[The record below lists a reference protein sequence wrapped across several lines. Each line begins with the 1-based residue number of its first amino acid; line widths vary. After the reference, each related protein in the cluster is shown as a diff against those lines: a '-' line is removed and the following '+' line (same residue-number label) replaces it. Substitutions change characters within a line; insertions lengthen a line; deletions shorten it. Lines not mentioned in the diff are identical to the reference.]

1 MALYNL
7 PGAGKQHLELARL
20 VEQRR
25 SELDIHSP
33 ELVRRWGYKN
43 TSKGLRRLEQ
53 LQAGQFVPAG
63 TIMEA
68 LAKALDL
75 PVSELLKAS
84 ETTKRQL
91 DQARLTAQELEWR
104 DWSSTF
110 RPHAILRTE
119 RQIPSP
125 VFVVAL
131 VGAENILRV
140 NFDHMQPTNTWM
152 VQVTSK
158 LPVHVAAFGLVT
170 GFYLNYSPELA
181 VECDRDG
188 SVVREFPKA
197 RRPGH
202 AWMEYKGRDVT
213 GRWQTLLTAEQSK
226 S

>member
-1 MALYNL
+1 MAQENL
-7 PGAGKQHLELARL
+7 PELEKQQLELARL
-20 VEQRR
+20 IERR
-25 SELDIHSP
+25 MSELEIRAP

-53 LQAGQFVPAG
+53 LQAGQFVLPG
-63 TIMEA
+63 EIMEA
-68 LAKALDL
+68 LATVLDL
-75 PVSELLKAS
+75 PVSELLNAS

-91 DQARLTAQELEWR
+91 DEARLTAQEQEWR
-104 DWSSTF
+104 DWSSIF

-125 VFVVAL
+125 IFVAAL

-140 NFDHMQPTNTWM
+140 DFDTGQPTETWIE
-152 VQVTSK
+152 QVAAK
-158 LPVHVAAFGLVT
+158 LPTHVAAFGQVT
-170 GFYLNYSPELA
+170 GYYLNYSPELA

-188 SVVREFPKA
+188 SVVRQFPRA

-213 GRWQTLLTAEQSK
+213 GTWQTLLSAKQSK